1 MTLGERIKE
10 LRVLRKMTREQ
21 IAERC
26 NISTSTVSRW
36 EGNRATPTR
45 AHRLL
50 LADVLQ
56 VDENSLFVTPEVSIP
71 ENVLIE
77 QIIGIMKEMSP
88 QKQNLLLY
96 MALGLRD
103 YEEVPKNFPDE
114 EVKK

>member
-56 VDENSLFVTPEVSIP
+56 VDENSLFVTPEVSIWR
-71 ENVLIE
+71 LDYAT
-77 QIIGIMKEMSP
+77 MKKC
-88 QKQNLLLY
+88 QKIFQ
-96 MALGLRD
+96 MR
-103 YEEVPKNFPDE
+103 K
-114 EVKK
+114 